1 MDIKSVCLRNVS
13 AHIFDSH
20 LILKCLKNLYCI
32 SYSFPQFSRK
42 LDDLLEILYND
53 READTVQAAQD
64 ALIILKEKV
73 DAIGL

>member
-1 MDIKSVCLRNVS
+1 MFALEMSQY
-13 AHIFDSH
+13 IFSI
-20 LILKCLKNLYCI
+20 LIFFLKCLKHLYCI
-32 SYSFPQFSRK
+32 SYFFPQFSRK